1 MLIKIQV
8 IIETENGQPLVEEI
22 ASLSRAEL
30 KPETLG
36 LSLTEAKEI
45 VASIQKTVATQQV
58 TEHLE
63 KHRHCQECGLKY
75 LQKGAHPLIFRTLFG
90 VQGG

>member
-8 IIETENGQPLVEEI
+8 ISETENGQLLVEEI

-30 KPETLG
+30 RPETLG

-45 VASIQKTVATQQV
+45 VAGIQKTVATQQV
-58 TEHLE
+58 PEHIE
-63 KHRHCQECGLKY
+63 KQRH
-75 LQKGAHPLIFRTLFG
+75 
-90 VQGG
+90 